1 MTPFERTK
9 EFSKKRGYS
18 LQTTAINA
26 GLSKNAIYNWKTKE
40 PSDVSIK
47 AVADVL
53 GVSFD
58 YLKGNVDDPTPS
70 HLTQPATQT
79 PVDLTEVADNENWD
93 EWLTSNGRPLT
104 DHDKKVLS
112 ALFGSE

>member
-1 MTPFERTK
+1 MTTFERLKNTAK
-9 EFSKKRGYS
+9 QKGYS
-18 LQTTAINA
+18 LKTLAVKA
-26 GLSKNAIYNWKTKE
+26 GLSENALYRYNQGVE
-40 PSDVSIK
+40 PKYGTLK

-53 GVSFD
+53 GVSVE
-58 YLKGNVDDPTPS
+58 YLLGNTEDTIPS
-70 HLTQPATQT
+70 TSNNTQH

>member
-1 MTPFERTK
+1 MTVFDRIK
-9 EFSKKRGYS
+9 EIAKKRGMS
-18 LQTTAINA
+18 LKSVNDTANL
-26 GLSKNAIYNWKTKE
+26 GTNAIYKWKTQKPNSE
-40 PSDVSIK
+40 ALNS
-47 AVADVL
+47 VADVL
-53 GVSFD
+53 GVSAD
-58 YLKGNVDDPTPS
+58 YLLGNTEDTIPS
-70 HLTQPATQT
+70 ASNNTQQ